1 MYQVVRSL
9 FYQSRNTATSLNE
22 TQTPS
27 RLNKEISL
35 YPHTAANHLIEQQ
48 PARFRTVLKI
58 VSPTSDIANATK
70 RWHPYISRWELGQE
84 PLAVPNTL
92 TPPTPPG
99 MRTKQG
105 FYQVRRLAD
114 PRAKQESSA
123 AAAPKQLARE
133 ICQDSLSAPPMGGRR
148 ALPSRISMP
157 RCPVNLIAPNRTI
170 KVPRTAAKRYSSC
183 CELPKE
189 RYLKIPSPT
198 LSRTMGCASALLK
211 LKTRTAELLFPSL
224 NHAGDAGSG
233 P

>member
-35 YPHTAANHLIEQQ
+35 YPHTAADHLIEQQ

-70 RWHPYISRWELGQE
+70 RWRPYISRWGFGQE
-84 PLAVPNTL
+84 PLAGRNTL
-92 TPPTPPG
+92 TAPTPPG

-105 FYQVRRLAD
+105 FHQVKRLAD

-123 AAAPKQLARE
+123 AAAPKQLARNLSRLP
-133 ICQDSLSAPPMGGRR
+133 ISAPDRR
-148 ALPSRISMP
+148 TSRPAVANFHAALSG
-157 RCPVNLIAPNRTI
+157 
-170 KVPRTAAKRYSSC
+170 
-183 CELPKE
+183 ELN
-189 RYLKIPSPT
+189 
-198 LSRTMGCASALLK
+198 CA
-211 LKTRTAELLFPSL
+211 
-224 NHAGDAGSG
+224 
-233 P
+233 